1 MHLEGLKKN
10 TSTHAAG
17 VVISSTNLDEI
28 IPIHYENNTLI
39 TGVTM
44 DYLESIG
51 LLKMDF
57 LALKNLT
64 TIKIY

>member
-17 VVISSTNLDEI
+17 VVISSEKLDEI
-28 IPIHYENNTLI
+28 IPIHCENNTLI
-39 TGVTM
+39 TGCTM
-44 DYLESIG
+44 DYMESIG

-57 LALKNLT
+57 LAVKNLS
-64 TIKIY
+64 YNC